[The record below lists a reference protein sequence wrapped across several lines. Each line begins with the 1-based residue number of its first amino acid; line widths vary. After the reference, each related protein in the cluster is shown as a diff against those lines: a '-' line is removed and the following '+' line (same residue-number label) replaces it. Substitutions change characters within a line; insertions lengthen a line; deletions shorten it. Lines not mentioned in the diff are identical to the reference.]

1 MPRTYSQDNPM
12 GVDLGALDEARIY
25 ADNTEPIY
33 RNKMA
38 WKDNVRRKMER
49 GVYER
54 KLMEP
59 AIEKYFVKNVQKS
72 YEKEHGGLPMNKAT
86 KQALAKRFT
95 RSIEYEAR
103 EEFDREKVF
112 KKRKVLKGPMFAAEG
127 YSGVVSQPTMF
138 IAGEAGKERV
148 NITKYRG
155 DYKPYKRNGGNYGL
169 GDFKLHGLTPRINP
183 KAFNLGIKGI
193 GSISKKQKSM
203 FDIYKV
209 FKI

>member
-1 MPRTYSQDNPM
+1 M

-72 YEKEHGGLPMNKAT
+72 YEAEHGGLPMNKAT
-86 KQALAKRFT
+86 KKALAKRFT

-127 YSGVVSQPTMF
+127 YSGVVNSPTMF

-155 DYKPYKRNGGNYGL
+155 DYKPYKRGGTGMNYGL
-169 GDFKLHGLTPRINP
+169 SDFKLHGLTTKINP
-183 KAFNLGIKGI
+183 KSFNLGLGNI
-193 GSISKKQKSM
+193 GVMNKKKSS
-203 FDIYKV
+203 FDIFKV
-209 FKI
+209 FRI